1 MDALRKGLWVVEQVS
16 RAGQMTAARLALA
29 QGWDRVQA
37 HRYLTVLSEL
47 GWLECI
53 TCRGKKKYVLGP
65 KVLALNPD
73 LRL

>member
-1 MDALRKGLWVVEQVS
+1 MDALRKGLWVISQVS

-29 QGWDRVQA
+29 PGWDRVQA
-37 HRYLTVLSEL
+37 HRYLTLLTEE
-47 GWLECI
+47 GWLDCI
-53 TCRGKKKYVLGP
+53 TSRGKKKYVLGP